1 MSIALNSKPL
11 VPGCAPGTT
20 RKRSAV
26 PKERQ
31 TLRTAMVPSGE
42 LGATQQWYTRPEMQQ
57 QLQIE
62 MEVMKP
68 YVGTIQWGVNVGT
81 LPDGRMYWK
90 VRQPIRAYCANGR
103 DTLYNNIYDILLV
116 YEHNHPNGQWGT
128 SVHAY
133 LKAPNDLTWLQSRV
147 NRSPRTPKFIPHV
160 LTDGEGIKYLCTA
173 HYNDFSSDYS
183 DPRGV
188 PTAKTALL
196 CAIKWLHNFECGL
209 LSQEHWA
216 LFHEHGR
223 L

>member
-1 MSIALNSKPL
+1 MSIGLKVND
-11 VPGCAPGTT
+11 
-20 RKRSAV
+20 
-26 PKERQ
+26 
-31 TLRTAMVPSGE
+31 MVPSGM
-42 LGATQQWYTRPEMQQ
+42 LGTQQWYSQPEMQQ
-57 QLQIE
+57 QLQLE

-68 YVGTIQWGVNVGT
+68 HVGEIKWGVNVGT

-90 VRQPIRAYCANGR
+90 IRQPIKAERANGR
-103 DTLYNNIYDILLV
+103 GTLYNSVYDIMLV
-116 YEHNHPNGQWGT
+116 YEPDHPKGKWGT

-147 NRSPRTPKFIPHV
+147 NRSPRTPKNIPHV
-160 LTDGEGIKYLCTA
+160 LTDNEGNKYLCTA
-173 HYNDFSSDYS
+173 HYNDFGTSYN

-209 LSQEHWA
+209 LSQEHWN
-216 LFHEHGR
+216 LFQQHGR